1 MRANALDSRKESIM
15 KAKPI
20 ARALLVAGLAT
31 GLVAGCGNGSASF
44 FPTSQAATNPEQI
57 QTRPVPAAAAALPD
71 FSAMVAKYGPA
82 VVNISVTETMK
93 TGGDMQQFQGIDP
106 NDPFWKFFGQMI
118 PKTPPHAL
126 LRGLGSGFIVS
137 PDGVI
142 LTNAHVVD
150 NAKEVTVK
158 LTDRREFKAKVI
170 GKDDASDVAVIKINA
185 HDLPTVHLGDSS
197 NVKVGEWVVAIG
209 SPFGFDNSVTAGIV
223 SAKGRSLPGSGYVPF
238 LQTDVAVNPGNSGGP
253 LFDLNGDV
261 VGINSQIYSRSGGF
275 QGLSFAIP
283 INLVSKVEHQ
293 LVSTGHVTRGR
304 LGVTIQDVSQGL
316 ANSFGLKSPNGAL
329 VSNVDADG
337 PAAKAGIQPGDVI
350 VKMDGQDVVSSTDL
364 PARIAALKPGTQ
376 ITLALWR
383 NGTEKDV
390 SATVGELKN
399 QTVAQAEPAGD
410 HGRLGVAVRPLT
422 DEERQQAGV
431 QGGLLVQ
438 EASGAASEA
447 GIQSG
452 DIILRVNNTPVRS
465 VSELRSLVSKA
476 GQRVA
481 LLVQH
486 GDARIFVPVDLG

>member
-1 MRANALDSRKESIM
+1 
-15 KAKPI
+15 
-20 ARALLVAGLAT
+20 
-31 GLVAGCGNGSASF
+31 
-44 FPTSQAATNPEQI
+44 
-57 QTRPVPAAAAALPD
+57 
-71 FSAMVAKYGPA
+71 
-82 VVNISVTETMK
+82 
-93 TGGDMQQFQGIDP
+93 
-106 NDPFWKFFGQMI
+106 
-118 PKTPPHAL
+118 
-126 LRGLGSGFIVS
+126 
-137 PDGVI
+137 
-142 LTNAHVVD
+142 
-150 NAKEVTVK
+150 
-158 LTDRREFKAKVI
+158 
-170 GKDDASDVAVIKINA
+170 
-185 HDLPTVHLGDSS
+185 
-197 NVKVGEWVVAIG
+197 VAIG